1 MAVSVPREKQ
11 HPGVDSGCVND
22 WVPEAL
28 ARLDLDSLI
37 GLGVAQARARVEE
50 AGGRL
55 RAVPPGRA
63 IGLPYAP
70 GLVTVMTDDDRVTS
84 VLGLEGRVAEDY
96 VPAALASMNLDALV
110 GLSAA
115 EARARVEGAGG
126 ALHVLTSW
134 NATFDTR
141 PWRVNVELAADQVV
155 RVQGLG

>member
-1 MAVSVPREKQ
+1 
-11 HPGVDSGCVND
+11 VND

-84 VLGLEGRVAEDY
+84 VLGLSRAASRRTMY
-96 VPAALASMNLDALV
+96 RRRWPA
-110 GLSAA
+110 
-115 EARARVEGAGG
+115 
-126 ALHVLTSW
+126 
-134 NATFDTR
+134 
-141 PWRVNVELAADQVV
+141 
-155 RVQGLG
+155 